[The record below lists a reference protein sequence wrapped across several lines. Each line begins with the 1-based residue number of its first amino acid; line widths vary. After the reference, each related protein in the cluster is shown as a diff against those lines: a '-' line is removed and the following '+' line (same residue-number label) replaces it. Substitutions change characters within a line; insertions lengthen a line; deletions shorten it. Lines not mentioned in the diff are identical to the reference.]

1 MSASIRG
8 SEPMLTVSNMS
19 VVLGN
24 KEILHDVNFELHSG
38 EFSGLIG
45 PNGSGKTTL
54 LRAILGFHR
63 VAEGSILFE
72 GSAEFARRRPIGYVP
87 QKIQLD
93 PDIPVR
99 ARDLVELGLDG
110 QRLGIRL
117 PSKERR
123 GQVDDMLRAVNA
135 EAFADQRIG
144 ELSGGQQQR
153 ILIAHALI
161 RRPKLLL
168 LDEPLANLD
177 IRSVAEVVTL
187 LNQLAHEQQITILLS
202 AHDINP
208 LMGAMDR
215 LVYLA
220 NGHAASG
227 PVSEVIDGAVLSNL
241 YGYHV
246 DVIRVHGRILITT
259 GPGDEYFE
267 PGRDCTTSETSD
279 SP

>member
-1 MSASIRG
+1 MNSDTYNSGPVLAISKMSI
-8 SEPMLTVSNMS
+8 
-19 VVLGN
+19 VLGGN
-24 KEILHDVNFELHSG
+24 EILHDVNFELHSG

-54 LRAILGFHR
+54 LRTILGFHR
-63 VAEGSILFE
+63 PAEGSIHFE
-72 GSAEFARRRPIGYVP
+72 GKSGFANRRSIGYVP
-87 QKIQLD
+87 QKILLD
-93 PDIPVR
+93 PDVPVR

-110 QRLGIRL
+110 HRLGIRL

-123 GQVDDMLRAVNA
+123 RQVDDMLHAVNA

-144 ELSGGQQQR
+144 QLSGGQQQR

-161 RRPKLLL
+161 RRPRLLL

-177 IRSVAEVVTL
+177 IRSVAEVVNL
-187 LNQLAHEQQITILLS
+187 LNQLAHQQRIAILLS

-215 LVYLA
+215 LVYVA

-227 PVSEVIDGAVLSNL
+227 PVNEVIDDKVLSTL

-267 PGRDCTTSETSD
+267 PGRDCVTPETS
-279 SP
+279 SLP